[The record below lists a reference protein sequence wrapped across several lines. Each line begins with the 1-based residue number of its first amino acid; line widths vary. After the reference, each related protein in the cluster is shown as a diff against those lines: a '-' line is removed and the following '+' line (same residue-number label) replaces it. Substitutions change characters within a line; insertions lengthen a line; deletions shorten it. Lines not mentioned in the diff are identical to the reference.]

1 MRIFDGQ
8 TELSIPQWITVSSS
22 SMSVKTQ
29 TGKVNALHGERL
41 AGDDYYSVRLL
52 KCSGTLITED
62 YPLVERERS
71 RLHDMLSGRLLRV
84 YRADTDDIFYECILD
99 GQVSSTYYN
108 GRNISKAFTMSC
120 NLKTLQPFGY
130 SSRMIKANRICEK
143 KKIVLHG
150 NGIVYPTVF
159 FCRQKRYDKVLL
171 ACNGRSIALKNPVHL
186 RNDESLFYS
195 QCRLYINRNGTSEHI
210 GMDRSGEA
218 KAAKHLIDISSYMT
232 DTGITLPLYL
242 KAGENELTYHTDGT
256 CIVLYHDVYK

>member
-8 TELSIPQWITVSSS
+8 TELFIPKWITVSSS

-52 KCSGTLITED
+52 KCSGTLITDD

-108 GRNISKAFTMSC
+108 GRNISKAFTMSF

-130 SSRMIKANRICEK
+130 SSRMIKANRIYRK

-150 NGIVYPTVF
+150 NGIGYLEKLA
-159 FCRQKRYDKVLL
+159 FCDF
-171 ACNGRSIALKNPVHL
+171 SIL
-186 RNDESLFYS
+186 R
-195 QCRLYINRNGTSEHI
+195 RVVTRWTI
-210 GMDRSGEA
+210 A
-218 KAAKHLIDISSYMT
+218 SYN
-232 DTGITLPLYL
+232 IAFSKLPLKIEVFRGSLYL
-242 KAGENELTYHTDGT
+242 FASV
-256 CIVLYHDVYK
+256 ISFVVLFCFSI